1 MSAAVDSA
9 PRPRVGEYLRRL
21 RGEKNMS
28 LEEAAARLFLQ
39 SRVLKAIERDDYET
53 LPEVYLRGHL
63 RNYAKL
69 LGAPPEEILAMYRED
84 IAEPEEA
91 PPATAAT
98 AATAQPAAKP
108 PVRNAAADS
117 HLAALA
123 LVVFAWWL
131 GAFIL
136 ERAAPPAVEVAAP
149 PPAPPPPP
157 QLDYAVT
164 TVEHPAAPM
173 YRAAAEEDAAAGDLV
188 AVGRGPDT
196 IKITLTE
203 DSWIEVL
210 DAANEKVY
218 YDLGRAGQTL
228 VLNGAAPFSV
238 LLGAARGVTLEF
250 NGTPFDVVPYSSRNN
265 LARFVLGE

>member
-1 MSAAVDSA
+1 MSAAADSA

-28 LEEAAARLFLQ
+28 LAEAAARLFLQ
-39 SRVLKAIERDDYET
+39 SHVLKAMERDDYET

-69 LGAPPEEILAMYRED
+69 LGAPPEEILAMYQED
-84 IAEPEEA
+84 IAEPEEEA
-91 PPATAAT
+91 AAEPPAQPPARGAAR
-98 AATAQPAAKP
+98 AAG
-108 PVRNAAADS
+108 ADS

-123 LVVFAWWL
+123 LLVFAWWL
-131 GAFIL
+131 GVFIL

-149 PPAPPPPP
+149 AAKPPAPPPPP

-164 TVEHPAAPM
+164 TVEHPAAPW
-173 YRAAAEEDAAAGDLV
+173 YRAVAEEAV

-196 IKITLTE
+196 IRMTLTE

-265 LARFVLGE
+265 LARFVLR